1 MPAMNET
8 HTFAGLSQKALSSG
22 RPCFVGVRISDSTFV
37 RDVVK
42 GSAYRAIACKD
53 PHLQFG
59 VQSPQLQ
66 TLTANSCV
74 SKPAKSE
81 RLRPHGGGGDRQCIN
96 KSSSSVAYHVG
107 ACFKGWSSCVVLLRS
122 ARLRDHKTTIV
133 RTTPKVAVWRW
144 NFRT

>member
-66 TLTANSCV
+66 TLTAAFPSQQTLSDCGLTV
-74 SKPAKSE
+74 EVVTGSAST
-81 RLRPHGGGGDRQCIN
+81 R
-96 KSSSSVAYHVG
+96 
-107 ACFKGWSSCVVLLRS
+107 VLLRWPTMWGLVS
-122 ARLRDHKTTIV
+122 KDGLPVSSCCALQDSEITKRPSFELPPR
-133 RTTPKVAVWRW
+133 
-144 NFRT
+144 